1 MQSDIEGS
9 HVILANKGAHNL
21 NPKWYREFFE
31 EMGIEY
37 EDYPFTKNT
46 ENEVK
51 WMIRE
56 YLKDPE
62 MKILDVGCGTGRHA
76 ISLATKGYRNIT
88 GIDLSR
94 SMIRAGK
101 EAAKRKNVQVDFR
114 VCDARELPFENEFDA
129 VLCLCEGAFG
139 LLENDSEN
147 YKVLKAVHRSL
158 TKNGIFILTALS
170 LFRDDKHDPMT
181 CRLYHEEEIVKKDG
195 QKKTIT
201 CSDQSYTFPELKWVL
216 EQHGFKVLLGA
227 NPFSEEKIS
236 HGSIEFM
243 IVSEKL

>member
-1 MQSDIEGS
+1 M
-9 HVILANKGAHNL
+9 LANKGANNL
-21 NPKWYREFFE
+21 NSKWYREFFE

-51 WMIRE
+51 WMIKE
-56 YLKDPE
+56 YLRDPE

-88 GIDLSR
+88 AIDLSR
-94 SMIRAGK
+94 SMIKAGK
-101 EAAKRKNVQVDFR
+101 EVAKRKNVQVDFR

-139 LLENDSEN
+139 LLENDDEN
-147 YKVLKAVHRSL
+147 YKVLKAVQRSL
-158 TKNGIFILTALS
+158 RKHGIFILTALS
-170 LFRDDKHDPMT
+170 LFRDDKFDPMT
-181 CRLYHEEEIVKKDG
+181 CRLEFEEEMTQKDG
-195 QKKTIT
+195 QKKKIE
-201 CSDQSYTFPELKWVL
+201 CSDRSYTFPELKWVL
-216 EQHGFKVLLGA
+216 EQHGFRVLLGA
-227 NPFSEEKIS
+227 NPFSKEKIS
-236 HGSIEFM
+236 YGSIEFM

>member
-56 YLKDPE
+56 YLRDPE

-94 SMIRAGK
+94 SMIKAAK
-101 EAAKRKNVQVDFR
+101 EVAKRKNVQVDFR
-114 VCDARELPFENEFDA
+114 VCDARELPFINEFDA

-139 LLENDSEN
+139 LLENDDEN
-147 YKVLKAVHRSL
+147 YKVLKAVQRSL
-158 TKNGIFILTALS
+158 
-170 LFRDDKHDPMT
+170 R
-181 CRLYHEEEIVKKDG
+181 KDG
-195 QKKTIT
+195 QKKKIK
-201 CSDQSYTFPELKWVL
+201 CSDRSYTFPELKWVL
-216 EQHGFKVLLGA
+216 EQHGFEVLLGA
-227 NPFSEEKIS
+227 NPFSKKKIS
-236 HGSIEFM
+236 YGSIEFM
-243 IVSEKL
+243 IVSEKS